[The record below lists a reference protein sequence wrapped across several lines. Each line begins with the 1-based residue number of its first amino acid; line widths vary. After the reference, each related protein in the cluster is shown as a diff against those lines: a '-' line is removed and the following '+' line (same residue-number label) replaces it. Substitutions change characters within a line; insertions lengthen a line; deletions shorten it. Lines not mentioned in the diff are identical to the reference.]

1 MVLAN
6 LVDLQNI
13 LIPYPSTG
21 FKKYFG
27 GRDSYK
33 EALEF
38 IKQKINNDFKEKIHS
53 ISSINFYN
61 IRNSN
66 NDNVPE
72 FVIWNDSSKNNKN
85 DNLYIDY
92 VIIDNPI
99 NQYPSLHYI
108 NQINDSINEKFADLN
123 SNSIEILNKD
133 DINFT
138 DLINISDPRVFVAWI
153 RYDRKNIF
161 KKKNKKIYHN
171 LTGAGMNS
179 IPNPFKKN
187 NIKRTRKKKINNKT

>member
-38 IKQKINNDFKEKIHS
+38 IKQKINNDLKENIQS

-66 NDNVPE
+66 NDSVPE
-72 FVIWNDSSKNNKN
+72 FVIWKDSSIKNNN
-85 DNLYIDY
+85 ANLFIDY
-92 VIIDNPI
+92 VLIDNPI
-99 NQYPSLHYI
+99 NQYPSIHYI
-108 NQINDSINEKFADLN
+108 DQINSALNEKFANLN

-153 RYDRKNIF
+153 RYDRKKIL
-161 KKKNKKIYHN
+161 KKKKKC
-171 LTGAGMNS
+171 
-179 IPNPFKKN
+179 
-187 NIKRTRKKKINNKT
+187 